1 MSKIVVFDFDGTV
14 ILGDQ
19 PYYRCAEI
27 ISKQLNSSDA
37 DAFLLKVKAALT
49 HSIPFPGEDGWNL
62 LSNLSR
68 EYISSDAFR
77 IAFHETRKEMLENDG
92 MTYMPDSVK
101 LLLKRIKPYA
111 VLALASNSP
120 PPYVEPVVRKYS
132 LDSYFSYVRP
142 SAQKP
147 AGFHQMV
154 MQIINQEKLPENCR
168 VLSIGDHYIND
179 ILPAVESGWDGAFV
193 NPFRLDPRKST
204 ISAENIESLS
214 DWITDWAQM

>member
-1 MSKIVVFDFDGTV
+1 MRKIVVFDFDGTV

-19 PYYRCAEI
+19 PYLRCAEI
-27 ISKQLNSSDA
+27 ISKQLSPSDA
-37 DAFLLKVKAALT
+37 DAFLSKVNAALT
-49 HSIPFPGEDGWNL
+49 HTIPFPGEDGWNL

-68 EYISSDAFR
+68 EYISGDAFTT
-77 IAFHETRKEMLENDG
+77 AFHETRREMLVRDD

-101 LLLKRIKPYA
+101 LLLRRIKPFA

-132 LDSYFSYVRP
+132 LDSYFSYVNP

-147 AGFHQMV
+147 ARFHHMV
-154 MQIINQEKLPENCR
+154 MQIINQEKLPEDCR
-168 VLSIGDHYIND
+168 VLSVGDHYIND

-193 NPFRLDPRKST
+193 NPFGLDPRKST
-204 ISAENIESLS
+204 VSAENIEALS
-214 DWITDWAQM
+214 DWITDWVQK